1 MEVIDIIREYDVK
14 DRKGFDF
21 YEICELLN
29 KSSDTVK
36 QSKEFRFESVC
47 FNLTPSVDKS

>member
-1 MEVIDIIREYDVK
+1 MIKMEGNFMEVTDIIREYDVK

-29 KSSDTVK
+29 KVADAVK
-36 QSKEFRFESVC
+36 QSK
-47 FNLTPSVDKS
+47 